1 MTGFTA
7 LLKKEIKEQWR
18 THRFLIIG
26 VIFTF
31 FGIGTPLLMKF
42 LPEILKLSN
51 ETMQIE
57 IPTPTA
63 VQTFTE
69 FSGNFSQIGVIVAV
83 LVGMG
88 LVANELKNGTAVI
101 TLSKPVSRAAF
112 VTSKFVAVSLT
123 FLASLTIAALFCF
136 FYTNGLIESVHGLA
150 FLEMNLLLGLFLVF
164 AMAVTVLFSCM
175 FKSSL
180 SAGGVAIAVILALS
194 LMANLPGIGVYL
206 PGNLIAWGSSIV
218 SGAGESSWPAL
229 AVTATSTIMAIY
241 IGQYLLKRKEI

>member
-18 THRFLIIG
+18 THRFLIVG

-31 FGIGTPLLMKF
+31 FGIGTPLLLKF

-57 IPTPTA
+57 IPAPTA

-69 FSGNFSQIGVIVAV
+69 FSGNFSQIGEIVAV

-88 LVANELKNGTAVI
+88 VVANELKNGTAVT

-112 VTSKFVAVSLT
+112 VTSKFVAISLT
-123 FLASLTIAALFCF
+123 FLTALTIAALFCF
-136 FYTNGLIESVHGLA
+136 FYTNGLIESADGLA
-150 FLEMNLLLGLFLVF
+150 FLELNLLLGFFLVF
-164 AMAVTVLFSCM
+164 SLAVTVLFSCV
-175 FKSSL
+175 FKSAL
-180 SAGGVAIAVILALS
+180 AAGGVAIAAILSLT
-194 LMANLPGIGVYL
+194 LMANLPVVGEYL
-206 PGNLIAWGSSIV
+206 PGKLVGWGTSIV
-218 SGAGESSWPAL
+218 SGTGESYWWAL
-229 AVTATSTIMAIY
+229 GITAVLTVMAIY
-241 IGQYLLKRKEI
+241 LGQYFLKRKEI

>member
-7 LLKKEIKEQWR
+7 LLKKEIWEQWR
-18 THRFLIIG
+18 THRFLIVG

-31 FGIGTPLLMKF
+31 FGIGTPLLLKF

-51 ETMQIE
+51 ETMRIE
-57 IPTPTA
+57 IPPPTA
-63 VQTFTE
+63 IQTFTE
-69 FSGNFSQIGVIVAV
+69 FSGNFSEIGIIVAV

-88 LVANELKNGTAVI
+88 VVANELRNGTAVI

-123 FLASLTIAALFCF
+123 FLAALTVAALFCF
-136 FYTNGLIESVHGLA
+136 FYTNGLIEPADGLA

-164 AMAVTVLFSCM
+164 CLAVTVLFSCV

-180 SAGGVAIAVILALS
+180 AAGGVTIAVILLLAS
-194 LMANLPGIGVYL
+194 MANLPGVGGYL
-206 PGNLIAWGSSIV
+206 PGKLIGWGVSIL
-218 SGAGESSWPAL
+218 SGTGESHWLAL
-229 AVTATSTIMAIY
+229 GITVALTVMAIY
-241 IGQYLLKRKEI
+241 LGQYLLKRKEI